1 MHELLDPLMNNIIGA
16 GNVMP
21 VSPVLKGTS
30 EGETVTELRRGH
42 PERILELLPETFDVR
57 ETIGYSD
64 IDQTA
69 VG

>member
-1 MHELLDPLMNNIIGA
+1 
-16 GNVMP
+16 MP